1 MGSIKYCS
9 WKKLQALC
17 DVLRSSAPKKEGSMS
32 LSRSFVVLYIY
43 FCELSD
49 RFLMNIDCVY
59 VYNDF
64 LGYML
69 VGIYPV
75 MEISLIEREYI

>member
-1 MGSIKYCS
+1 M
-9 WKKLQALC
+9 KKITGFVWCIDDWEAQLQ
-17 DVLRSSAPKKEGSMS
+17 KKEGSMS